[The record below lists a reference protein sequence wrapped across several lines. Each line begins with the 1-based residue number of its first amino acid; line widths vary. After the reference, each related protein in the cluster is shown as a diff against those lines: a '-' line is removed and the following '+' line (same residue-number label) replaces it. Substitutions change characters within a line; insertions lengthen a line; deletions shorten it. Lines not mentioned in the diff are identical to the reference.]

1 MDTRTH
7 GPTIATLAA
16 PGLRP
21 RFLRSVGILISAASL
36 FIGAPIVALAGGNPA
51 QPTSDR
57 QLAPTLSSQLA
68 TLTPAQLKIYKVK
81 VASHSTPTATSPRI
95 ANCPFTGGPTIAAAP
110 GTASCSYGPRT
121 SVWMNQQQEGNN
133 NTWCG
138 PATISMMYSH
148 WSITVTQAQA
158 ASDMGTNADGTSRGP
173 MQTEANRYQSH
184 NPYVWQNVG
193 PGGGGTV
200 NDSGP
205 TDLYNYAADDIANW
219 NAPVGYN
226 VETYAYYHG
235 HPLWHYPTQDYKHYF
250 PGYAYDY
257 NNNLGVQDDFYGG
270 EQDWYY
276 YKNLW
281 MAVDDMT
288 TKFGGYGGFIPN
300 QILW

>member
-205 TDLYNYAADDIANW
+205 TDLYNYASDDISNW
-219 NAPVGYN
+219 SAPPAYN

-235 HPLWHYPTQDYKHYF
+235 YPLWHYQGVDWKHYF
-250 PGYAYDY
+250 PGYA
-257 NNNLGVQDDFYGG
+257 F
-270 EQDWYY
+270 
-276 YKNLW
+276 
-281 MAVDDMT
+281 
-288 TKFGGYGGFIPN
+288 
-300 QILW
+300 

>member
-133 NTWCG
+133 NTWSSTQEPLREAVLEHLVAPFEPG
-138 PATISMMYSH
+138 PSRH
-148 WSITVTQAQA
+148 
-158 ASDMGTNADGTSRGP
+158 GRPADLESPLRFGDNEPSPPAPG
-173 MQTEANRYQSH
+173 
-184 NPYVWQNVG
+184 G